1 MHTRALCFLLGLS
14 LIAATSHSAASDQP
28 VFAFVKKHCVACHN
42 AKKSS
47 GDLDLLALQRAG
59 RSTFDQSREAWER
72 VVGKL
77 QTGEMPP
84 PKATQPPLAEVRRVT
99 DWLSA
104 EFARQDR
111 MIEPQ
116 AGRVTARRLNRT
128 EYSHTIRDLLGVNI
142 RPAADFPPDQ
152 TAFGFDNN
160 SDALRLSPV
169 LLEKYLN
176 AAERAVRTALFGPA
190 RLAPAIVHY
199 PLPVRINL
207 SRGQETLPPDLFD
220 YDQSGLSMVYSAHVT
235 HYFPVDGEYQFRIVL
250 NGHRPNQSEPAH
262 PAHFQDGV
270 LAQEFEVDATDLEGQ
285 FVETRLP
292 VEAGEHLLSVAYLK
306 VFHGLPPKYGGPA
319 PSQRDPAALLSNN
332 ARGKLTAKDIEV
344 LRKLGTKIKTDG
356 VETRVDNRFESIDI
370 GGPFKQRTRPQKE
383 SLDRIFGCGHGPE
396 DHTEDC
402 AREIITN
409 FAQRAYR
416 RPARAGE
423 VDNLLRLVALV
434 QREGDSW
441 EEGIATALQAIL
453 ISPHFLFRIEQDASA
468 AEGKTAAPLTDHEL
482 AARLSYFLWSSTP
495 DDKLL
500 QLAEDQELR
509 HPDVLA
515 DQVRRML
522 KDRKSRALVENFA
535 GQWLQFTNID
545 VVKPDVRTF
554 PQFEESLRRSMR
566 RETERFLEE
575 IIRADRSVLELL
587 DANYTFLDERLA
599 RFYGIE
605 NVKGSQFRKVDV
617 GSTRRG
623 GGLLSHASILTI
635 TSYATRTSP
644 VLRGK
649 WILENLLNAPPPPP
663 PPSVPA
669 LEETASEPGGTLRQ
683 QLEAHRSNTAC
694 AGCHARLDP
703 LGFALEHFDAIGGW
717 RDMDG
722 KAAVDASGHLPSGQ
736 SFQGHAELKQILLT
750 ERQAFLQC
758 LTEKLLVY
766 ALGRGLQRYDRP
778 TLAKITDRLST
789 QEHRFSELVLGIV
802 KSMPFQMRNTVA
814 RAPAAAK

>member
-1 MHTRALCFLLGLS
+1 MCNRFLS
-14 LIAATSHSAASDQP
+14 LLLALSMGTTSAPSAAGGQP
-28 VFAFVKKHCVACHN
+28 VFAFVKKHCVNCHN
-42 AKKSS
+42 TKKRA
-47 GDLDLLALQRAG
+47 GDLDLLALQRG
-59 RSTFDQSREAWER
+59 GKSTFDQSREAWER
-72 VVGKL
+72 VVSKL

-84 PKATQPPLAEVRRVT
+84 PKATQPTLAEIRRVT

-111 MIEPQ
+111 TIEPQ
-116 AGRVTARRLNRT
+116 AGRVTARRLNRA
-128 EYSHTIRDLLGVNI
+128 EYSHTIRDLLGVKI

-190 RLAPAIVHY
+190 KLSPAIVHY

-207 SRGQETLPPDLFD
+207 SRGQESLPENLFD
-220 YDQSGLSMVYSAHVT
+220 YDQSGLSMVYAAHVT

-262 PAHFQDGV
+262 PALFLDGV

-292 VEAGEHLLSVAYLK
+292 VESGEHLLSVAYLK

-319 PSQRDPAALLSNN
+319 PSRRDSGALLSNN

-370 GGPFKQRTRPQKE
+370 GGPFKQRTKPRQE
-383 SLDRIFGCGHGPE
+383 SLDRIFVCDHGPG
-396 DHTEDC
+396 DHTADC
-402 AREIITN
+402 TREIIAN
-409 FAQRAYR
+409 FARRAYR
-416 RPARAGE
+416 RPVDSAE
-423 VDNLLRLVALV
+423 VDDLLRLVALV
-434 QREGDSW
+434 RSEGDSW
-441 EEGIATALQAIL
+441 LEGIATALQAVL
-453 ISPHFLFRIEQDASA
+453 ISPHFLFRIEQDATA
-468 AEGKTAAPLTDHEL
+468 AVGKTAAPLTDLEL

-495 DDKLL
+495 DAELL
-500 QLAEDQELR
+500 QLAEARQLR
-509 HPDVLA
+509 RPDVLA
-515 DQVRRML
+515 TQVRRML

-554 PQFEESLRRSMR
+554 PQFEDSLRRSMR

-575 IIRADRSVLELL
+575 IIRADRSVLEIL
-587 DANYTFLDERLA
+587 DADYTFLDERLA

-605 NVKGSQFRKVDV
+605 DVQGPQFRRVDV
-617 GSTRRG
+617 GSTQRG
-623 GGLLSHASILTI
+623 GGLLAHASILTI

-669 LEETASEPGGTLRQ
+669 LEETASEPGATLRQ

-703 LGFALEHFDAIGGW
+703 LGFALEHFDAIGAW
-717 RDMDG
+717 RDTDG
-722 KAAVDASGHLPSGQ
+722 KTAVDASGKLPSGK
-736 SFQGHAELKQILLT
+736 SFQGHTELKQILLA

-758 LTEKLLVY
+758 LAEKLLVY
-766 ALGRGLQRYDRP
+766 ALGRGLERYDRP
-778 TLAKITDRLST
+778 TLAKITDRLAN
-789 QEHRFSELVLGIV
+789 QEQRFSELVLGIV

-814 RAPAAAK
+814 RVSPAAR

>member
-1 MHTRALCFLLGLS
+1 MCTRLLFFLLALNVV
-14 LIAATSHSAASDQP
+14 ATSAPCATGEQA
-28 VFAFVKKHCVACHN
+28 VFAFIKKHCVGCHN
-42 AKKSS
+42 AKKSA
-47 GDLDLLALQRAG
+47 GDLDLLALQQSG

-72 VVGKL
+72 VVTKL
-77 QTGEMPP
+77 KTGEMPP
-84 PKATQPPLAEVRRVT
+84 PKAARPPVDDIRRVT
-99 DWLSA
+99 DWLNA

-111 MIEPQ
+111 TIEPQ

-128 EYSHTIRDLLGVNI
+128 EYNHTIRDLLGVRI

-207 SRGQETLPPDLFD
+207 SRGQETLPEDLFD
-220 YDQSGLSMVYSAHVT
+220 YDQSGLSMVYSSHVT
-235 HYFPVDGEYQFRIVL
+235 HYFPVDGEYQFRVVL

-262 PAHFQDGV
+262 PALFLDGV

-285 FVETRLP
+285 FVETRLQ

-306 VFHGLPPKYGGPA
+306 VFHGLPPKYQGPA
-319 PSQRDPAALLSNN
+319 PSQRDPQALLSNN
-332 ARGKLTAKDIEV
+332 AQGKLTAKDIEI

-356 VETRVDNRFESIDI
+356 VETRVDNRFESIDV
-370 GGPFKQRTRPQKE
+370 GGPFKQRTKPQKE
-383 SLDRIFGCGHGPE
+383 SLERIFVCGHGPGN
-396 DHTEDC
+396 HTADC
-402 AREIITN
+402 AQDIITN
-409 FAQRAYR
+409 FARRAYR
-416 RPARAGE
+416 RPITPEE
-423 VDNLLRLVALV
+423 VDDLLRLVALV
-434 QREGDSW
+434 RSEGDTW
-441 EEGIATALQAIL
+441 KEGIATALQAIL
-453 ISPHFLFRIEQDASA
+453 ISPHFLFRIEQDAIA
-468 AEGKTAAPLTDHEL
+468 VDGNTAAPLSDNEL

-495 DDKLL
+495 DDELL
-500 QLAEDQELR
+500 ELAKNGQLRRA
-509 HPDVLA
+509 DVLSN
-515 DQVRRML
+515 QVRRML
-522 KDRKSRALVENFA
+522 KDGKSRALVENFA

-545 VVKPDVRTF
+545 IVKPDVRTF
-554 PQFEESLRRSMR
+554 PQFEDSLRHSMR

-575 IIRADRSVLELL
+575 IIRADRSVLEIL
-587 DANYTFLDERLA
+587 DADYTFLDERLA
-599 RFYGIE
+599 RFYGIADIE
-605 NVKGSQFRKVDV
+605 GPQFRRVDV
-617 GSTRRG
+617 GSTQRG

-644 VLRGK
+644 VVRGK

-703 LGFALEHFDAIGGW
+703 LGFALEHFDAIGAW
-717 RDMDG
+717 RDTDR
-722 KAAVDASGHLPSGQ
+722 KAAVDASGKLPSGQ
-736 SFQGHAELKQILLT
+736 SFQGHRELKQILLT

-758 LTEKLLVY
+758 LAEKLLVY
-766 ALGRGLQRYDRP
+766 ALGRGLERYDRP
-778 TLAKITDRLST
+778 ALAKITDQLSAK
-789 QEHRFSELVLGIV
+789 EHRFSELVLGIV

-814 RAPAAAK
+814 PVPAAAR

>member
-1 MHTRALCFLLGLS
+1 MY
-14 LIAATSHSAASDQP
+14 
-28 VFAFVKKHCVACHN
+28 K
-42 AKKSS
+42 
-47 GDLDLLALQRAG
+47 
-59 RSTFDQSREAWER
+59 
-72 VVGKL
+72 
-77 QTGEMPP
+77 
-84 PKATQPPLAEVRRVT
+84 
-99 DWLSA
+99 
-104 EFARQDR
+104 RQ
-111 MIEPQ
+111 
-116 AGRVTARRLNRT
+116 
-128 EYSHTIRDLLGVNI
+128 
-142 RPAADFPPDQ
+142 
-152 TAFGFDNN
+152 
-160 SDALRLSPV
+160 
-169 LLEKYLN
+169 
-176 AAERAVRTALFGPA
+176 
-190 RLAPAIVHY
+190 
-199 PLPVRINL
+199 
-207 SRGQETLPPDLFD
+207 
-220 YDQSGLSMVYSAHVT
+220 
-235 HYFPVDGEYQFRIVL
+235 
-250 NGHRPNQSEPAH
+250 
-262 PAHFQDGV
+262 
-270 LAQEFEVDATDLEGQ
+270 
-285 FVETRLP
+285 
-292 VEAGEHLLSVAYLK
+292 
-306 VFHGLPPKYGGPA
+306 
-319 PSQRDPAALLSNN
+319 
-332 ARGKLTAKDIEV
+332 
-344 LRKLGTKIKTDG
+344 
-356 VETRVDNRFESIDI
+356 
-370 GGPFKQRTRPQKE
+370 KQRTRPQKE

-500 QLAEDQELR
+500 QLAEDQKLR

-623 GGLLSHASILTI
+623 GCLL
-635 TSYATRTSP
+635 YTSP
-644 VLRGK
+644 S
-649 WILENLLNAPPPPP
+649 P
-663 PPSVPA
+663 
-669 LEETASEPGGTLRQ
+669 
-683 QLEAHRSNTAC
+683 
-694 AGCHARLDP
+694 
-703 LGFALEHFDAIGGW
+703 
-717 RDMDG
+717 RD
-722 KAAVDASGHLPSGQ
+722 
-736 SFQGHAELKQILLT
+736 
-750 ERQAFLQC
+750 
-758 LTEKLLVY
+758 
-766 ALGRGLQRYDRP
+766 
-778 TLAKITDRLST
+778 
-789 QEHRFSELVLGIV
+789 
-802 KSMPFQMRNTVA
+802 
-814 RAPAAAK
+814 